1 MNLIHFSRIFPE
13 LNHPSIGISLWHM
26 ETNGNNA
33 AAVPHLRGS
42 VGTLRDATRVVHG
55 IREIRGPG
63 DHLRGQEKNVENGH
77 RNS

>member
-1 MNLIHFSRIFPE
+1 
-13 LNHPSIGISLWHM
+13 M
-26 ETNGNNA
+26 ETNGKK

-63 DHLRGQEKNVENGH
+63 DHLRGQEENVEKSAH
-77 RNS
+77 VS